1 MVERL
6 RAQLRHAILGN
17 LLAYVAILLLVGGGL
32 FFIDQRDTQRQHDI
46 CGLIRTL
53 DETYHAAPPSSP
65 TGQQIAAQV
74 HDYRLRI
81 GC

>member
-32 FFIDQRDTQRQHDI
+32 YLIDQRDTQRQRD
-46 CGLIRTL
+46 CR
-53 DETYHAAPPSSP
+53 PS
-65 TGQQIAAQV
+65 A
-74 HDYRLRI
+74 RLPVAHRMLSYADHFRMA
-81 GC
+81 